1 MSKHPGQVRTRE
13 DERHEQLLDAIHKLT
28 KAVASVAMI
37 IGMHVMPRL
46 HAKDEAKLR
55 KYLDELKDA

>member
-1 MSKHPGQVRTRE
+1 
-13 DERHEQLLDAIHKLT
+13 
-28 KAVASVAMI
+28 MI